1 MGLFLHILLFPG
13 GEQSACEAA
22 LRQAADLPELD
33 IHLDQC
39 RWHGFPKGPA
49 ALLNDG
55 CCGYESLAEELSGTA
70 PGPVMV
76 LYMYDGDYWGYLF
89 YQNGAAL
96 DQFSSLPDYFGEGSP
111 PDCPGNAELLAKLFG
126 VPADSIAPYVRP
138 WREEAMGGFARQGD
152 QFEIG
157 DCWQLADFLEALGF
171 SYDQLCPPEL
181 EREWVDR
188 REFCVKESNFGAN
201 ERNYTKNSV
210 DLEWELTPGDEAA
223 PIVQVPRQQ
232 ETAPIDSTEEL
243 PNALTSQ
250 TYALSRAEEV
260 LDVAPEAVELVRSMD
275 CAHAIPLLTAAIQA
289 NPDRAGL
296 YVLRSFCWNQLE
308 GRMSGL
314 SRKPDMDRD
323 MTRLLELEPD
333 NVMALRARCPTAGT
347 TSRYRRHIED
357 LTRLMELD
365 PEYQDAYQVSLAYR
379 RHWVGDDMGA
389 RADLQAVLDR
399 GGPWSVDLVYL
410 CGELGLPGF

>member
-171 SYDQLCPPEL
+171 S
-181 EREWVDR
+181 
-188 REFCVKESNFGAN
+188 
-201 ERNYTKNSV
+201 
-210 DLEWELTPGDEAA
+210 
-223 PIVQVPRQQ
+223 
-232 ETAPIDSTEEL
+232 
-243 PNALTSQ
+243 
-250 TYALSRAEEV
+250 
-260 LDVAPEAVELVRSMD
+260 
-275 CAHAIPLLTAAIQA
+275 
-289 NPDRAGL
+289 
-296 YVLRSFCWNQLE
+296 
-308 GRMSGL
+308 
-314 SRKPDMDRD
+314 
-323 MTRLLELEPD
+323 
-333 NVMALRARCPTAGT
+333 
-347 TSRYRRHIED
+347 
-357 LTRLMELD
+357 
-365 PEYQDAYQVSLAYR
+365 
-379 RHWVGDDMGA
+379 
-389 RADLQAVLDR
+389 
-399 GGPWSVDLVYL
+399 
-410 CGELGLPGF
+410 

>member
-22 LRQAADLPELD
+22 LRQAADLQELD

-181 EREWVDR
+181 EL
-188 REFCVKESNFGAN
+188 
-201 ERNYTKNSV
+201 ER
-210 DLEWELTPGDEAA
+210 DLTPDEEAA
-223 PIVQVPRQQ
+223 PIMQVQTVQPIQEAPRQQ
-232 ETAPIDSTEEL
+232 ETAPIDSTEVL

-260 LDVAPEAVELVRSMD
+260 LDIAPEAVELVRSMD
-275 CAHAIPLLTAAIQA
+275 CEHAIPLLTAAIQA

-323 MTRLLELEPD
+323 MTHLLELEPD

-379 RHWVGDDMGA
+379 RHWVGDDVGA

>member
-22 LRQAADLPELD
+22 LRQAADLQELD

-181 EREWVDR
+181 EL
-188 REFCVKESNFGAN
+188 
-201 ERNYTKNSV
+201 ER
-210 DLEWELTPGDEAA
+210 DLTPDEEAA
-223 PIVQVPRQQ
+223 PIMQVQTVQPIQEAPRQQ
-232 ETAPIDSTEEL
+232 ETAPIDSTEVL

-347 TSRYRRHIED
+347 TSRYRRHIQD
-357 LTRLMELD
+357 LTRLMDLD
-365 PEYQDAYQVSLAYR
+365 PEYQDVYQVSLAYR
-379 RHWVGDDMGA
+379 RHWVGDDVGA

>member
-22 LRQAADLPELD
+22 LRQAADLQELD

-181 EREWVDR
+181 EL
-188 REFCVKESNFGAN
+188 
-201 ERNYTKNSV
+201 ER
-210 DLEWELTPGDEAA
+210 DLTPDEEAA
-223 PIVQVPRQQ
+223 PIMQVQTVQPIQEAPRQQ
-232 ETAPIDSTEEL
+232 ETAPIDSTEVL

-260 LDVAPEAVELVRSMD
+260 LDIAPEAVELVRSMD
-275 CAHAIPLLTAAIQA
+275 CEHAIPLLTAAIQA

-379 RHWVGDDMGA
+379 RHWVGDDVGA

>member
-22 LRQAADLPELD
+22 LRQAADLQELD

-181 EREWVDR
+181 EL
-188 REFCVKESNFGAN
+188 
-201 ERNYTKNSV
+201 ER
-210 DLEWELTPGDEAA
+210 DLTPDEEAA
-223 PIVQVPRQQ
+223 PIMQVQTVQPIQEAPRQQ
-232 ETAPIDSTEEL
+232 ETAPIDSTEVL

-260 LDVAPEAVELVRSMD
+260 LDIAPEAVELVRSMD
-275 CAHAIPLLTAAIQA
+275 CEHAIPLLTAAIQA

-347 TSRYRRHIED
+347 TSRYRRHIQD
-357 LTRLMELD
+357 LTRLMDLD
-365 PEYQDAYQVSLAYR
+365 PEYQDVYQVSLAYR
-379 RHWVGDDMGA
+379 RHWVGDDVGA